1 MADRIFPTH
10 VNEDPLDSEMVF
22 QGIDWDNFNNR
33 LAEVKE
39 AGKTKGKLNPGLQ
52 AYLDKKNA
60 NASEDCKKCNC
71 DPCECD
77 EEDKPK
83 SKKDKCPEC
92 DCDPCECD
100 DEKDVKK
107 DVKNTKKDASVQDII
122 NSLPEAERKKL
133 TLRKKASYVFNHPL
147 QLSAD
152 AVEAAIAAGD
162 VDLKNAIL
170 AARHER
176 RVRLASKVET
186 IIKAEAVKNQKL
198 AQRKTYRESLV
209 TKVAN
214 DEKAAQKVKT
224 ANTNT
229 QSGFRPITN
238 LPVNAKKA
246 FASKA
251 LAQGF
256 PQEYVDAMLGNN
268 APVTDNTVDIKNV
281 MASNLATSVKKTAV
295 ASMVKEATLSDADYS
310 RLIDYWKNDLGYGDQ
325 DWIEALFTK
334 KYDKKS

>member
-22 QGIDWDNFNNR
+22 QGINWDNFNNK

-39 AGKTKGKLNPGLQ
+39 AGKTSGTINPGLQ
-52 AYLDKKNA
+52 KYLDDKKKNA
-60 NASEDCKKCNC
+60 SD
-71 DPCECD
+71 DG
-77 EEDKPK
+77 DK
-83 SKKDKCPEC
+83 DA
-92 DCDPCECD
+92 D
-100 DEKDVKK
+100 KDV
-107 DVKNTKKDASVQDII
+107 DAKKDASVQDII
-122 NSLPEAERKKL
+122 DALPESERKKL
-133 TLRKKASYVFNHPL
+133 KTSSSIVFSHPS

-186 IIKAEAVKNQKL
+186 IVKAEAEKNQKL
-198 AQRKTYRESLV
+198 AQRKAYRESLV

-224 ANTNT
+224 ANTKT
-229 QSGFRPITN
+229 ESGFRPITN

-268 APVTDNTVDIKNV
+268 APVADNTVDIKNV

-325 DWIEALFTK
+325 AWIEALFTK

>member
-22 QGIDWDNFNNR
+22 QGINWDNFNNK

-39 AGKTKGKLNPGLQ
+39 AGKTSGTINPGLQ
-52 AYLDKKNA
+52 KYLDDKKKNA
-60 NASEDCKKCNC
+60 SD
-71 DPCECD
+71 DG
-77 EEDKPK
+77 EEDG
-83 SKKDKCPEC
+83 D
-92 DCDPCECD
+92 
-100 DEKDVKK
+100 KDV
-107 DVKNTKKDASVQDII
+107 DAKKDASVQDII
-122 NSLPEAERKKL
+122 DALPESERKKL
-133 TLRKKASYVFNHPL
+133 KTSSSIVFSHPS

-186 IIKAEAVKNQKL
+186 IVKAEAEKNQKL
-198 AQRKTYRESLV
+198 AQRKAYRESLV

-224 ANTNT
+224 ANTKT
-229 QSGFRPITN
+229 ESGFRPITN

-268 APVTDNTVDIKNV
+268 APVADNTVDIKNV

-325 DWIEALFTK
+325 AWIEALFTK

>member
-22 QGIDWDNFNNR
+22 QGINWDNFNNK

-39 AGKTKGKLNPGLQ
+39 AGKTSGKLNPGLQ
-52 AYLDKKNA
+52 KYLDEKNA
-60 NASEDCKKCNC
+60 NTTD
-71 DPCECD
+71 DD
-77 EEDKPK
+77 EEDGD
-83 SKKDKCPEC
+83 KDG
-92 DCDPCECD
+92 DA
-100 DEKDVKK
+100 
-107 DVKNTKKDASVQDII
+107 KKDASVQDII
-122 NSLPEAERKKL
+122 DALPEAEKKKL
-133 TLRKKASYVFNHPL
+133 KTSSSIVFSHPS

-162 VDLKNAIL
+162 IDLKNAIL

-186 IIKAEAVKNQKL
+186 IVKAEAEKNQKL
-198 AQRKTYRESLV
+198 AQRKAYRESLV

-224 ANTNT
+224 ANTKT
-229 QSGFRPITN
+229 ESGFRPITN

-268 APVTDNTVDIKNV
+268 APVADNTVDIKNV

>member
-22 QGIDWDNFNNR
+22 QGINWDNFNNK

-39 AGKTKGKLNPGLQ
+39 AGKTSGTINPGLQ
-52 AYLDKKNA
+52 KYLDDKKKNA
-60 NASEDCKKCNC
+60 SD
-71 DPCECD
+71 DG
-77 EEDKPK
+77 EEDG
-83 SKKDKCPEC
+83 D
-92 DCDPCECD
+92 
-100 DEKDVKK
+100 KDV
-107 DVKNTKKDASVQDII
+107 DAKKDASVQDII
-122 NSLPEAERKKL
+122 DALPEAEKKKL
-133 TLRKKASYVFNHPL
+133 KTSSSIVFSHPS

-186 IIKAEAVKNQKL
+186 IVKAEAEKNQKL
-198 AQRKTYRESLV
+198 AQRKAYRESLV

-224 ANTNT
+224 ANTKT
-229 QSGFRPITN
+229 ESGFRPITN

-268 APVTDNTVDIKNV
+268 APVADNTVDIKNV

-325 DWIEALFTK
+325 AWIEALFTK

>member
-22 QGIDWDNFNNR
+22 QGINWDNFNNK

-39 AGKTKGKLNPGLQ
+39 AGKTSGKLNPGLQ
-52 AYLDKKNA
+52 KYLDEKNA
-60 NASEDCKKCNC
+60 NTSD
-71 DPCECD
+71 DD
-77 EEDKPK
+77 DK
-83 SKKDKCPEC
+83 DG
-92 DCDPCECD
+92 DA
-100 DEKDVKK
+100 
-107 DVKNTKKDASVQDII
+107 KKDASVQDII
-122 NSLPEAERKKL
+122 DALPEAEKKKL
-133 TLRKKASYVFNHPL
+133 KTSSSIVFSHPS

-186 IIKAEAVKNQKL
+186 IVKAEAEKNQKL
-198 AQRKTYRESLV
+198 AQRKAYRESLV

-224 ANTNT
+224 ANTKT
-229 QSGFRPITN
+229 ESGFRPITN

-268 APVTDNTVDIKNV
+268 APVADNTVEIKNV

>member
-22 QGIDWDNFNNR
+22 QGINWDNFNNK

-39 AGKTKGKLNPGLQ
+39 AGKTSGTINPGLQ
-52 AYLDKKNA
+52 KYLDDKNKNA
-60 NASEDCKKCNC
+60 SD
-71 DPCECD
+71 DD
-77 EEDKPK
+77 EEDG
-83 SKKDKCPEC
+83 D
-92 DCDPCECD
+92 
-100 DEKDVKK
+100 KDV
-107 DVKNTKKDASVQDII
+107 DAKKDASVQDII
-122 NSLPEAERKKL
+122 DALPESERKKL
-133 TLRKKASYVFNHPL
+133 KTSSSIVFSHPS

-186 IIKAEAVKNQKL
+186 IVKAEAEKNQKL
-198 AQRKTYRESLV
+198 AQRKAYRESLV

-224 ANTNT
+224 ANTKT
-229 QSGFRPITN
+229 ESGFRPITN

-268 APVTDNTVDIKNV
+268 APVADNTVDIKNV

>member
-22 QGIDWDNFNNR
+22 QGINWDNFNNK

-39 AGKTKGKLNPGLQ
+39 AGKTSGKLNPGLQ
-52 AYLDKKNA
+52 KYLDEKNA
-60 NASEDCKKCNC
+60 NTSD
-71 DPCECD
+71 DG
-77 EEDKPK
+77 DKDGD
-83 SKKDKCPEC
+83 KDG
-92 DCDPCECD
+92 DA
-100 DEKDVKK
+100 
-107 DVKNTKKDASVQDII
+107 KKDASVQDII
-122 NSLPEAERKKL
+122 DALPEAEKKKL
-133 TLRKKASYVFNHPL
+133 KTSSSIVFSHPS

-186 IIKAEAVKNQKL
+186 IVKAEAEKNQKL
-198 AQRKTYRESLV
+198 AQRKAYRESLV

-224 ANTNT
+224 ANTKT
-229 QSGFRPITN
+229 ESGFRPITN

-268 APVTDNTVDIKNV
+268 APVADNTVDIKNV

-325 DWIEALFTK
+325 AWIEALFTK

>member
-22 QGIDWDNFNNR
+22 QGINWDNFNNK

-39 AGKTKGKLNPGLQ
+39 AGKTSGKLNPGLKK
-52 AYLDKKNA
+52 YLDEK
-60 NASEDCKKCNC
+60 NASEKCAKCDCQ
-71 DPCECD
+71 PCEC
-77 EEDKPK
+77 EN
-83 SKKDKCPEC
+83 
-92 DCDPCECD
+92 D
-100 DEKDVKK
+100 DKK
-107 DVKNTKKDASVQDII
+107 DVKDGKKDGKDGKDASVQDII
-122 NSLPEAERKKL
+122 DALPEAEKKKL
-133 TLRKKASYVFNHPL
+133 TLSSSIVFNHPS

-162 VDLKNAIL
+162 EDLKNAIL

-186 IIKAEAVKNQKL
+186 IVKAEAEKNQKL
-198 AQRKTYRESLV
+198 AQRKAYRESLV

-224 ANTNT
+224 ANTKT
-229 QSGFRPITN
+229 ESGFRPITN
-238 LPVNAKKA
+238 LPVNSKKA

-268 APVTDNTVDIKNV
+268 APVADNTVDIKNV

>member
-22 QGIDWDNFNNR
+22 QGINWDNFNNK

-39 AGKTKGKLNPGLQ
+39 AGKTSGTINPGLQ
-52 AYLDKKNA
+52 KYLDDKKKNA
-60 NASEDCKKCNC
+60 SD
-71 DPCECD
+71 DD
-77 EEDKPK
+77 EEDG
-83 SKKDKCPEC
+83 D
-92 DCDPCECD
+92 
-100 DEKDVKK
+100 KDVDAKK
-107 DVKNTKKDASVQDII
+107 DVNSYAKKDVEDGKKDASVQDII
-122 NSLPEAERKKL
+122 DALPESERKKL
-133 TLRKKASYVFNHPL
+133 KTSSSIVFSHPS

-162 VDLKNAIL
+162 IDLKNAIL

-186 IIKAEAVKNQKL
+186 IVKAEAEKNQKL
-198 AQRKTYRESLV
+198 AQRKAYRESLV

-214 DEKAAQKVKT
+214 DDKAAQKVKP
-224 ANTNT
+224 ANTKT
-229 QSGFRPITN
+229 DSGFRPITN
-238 LPVNAKKA
+238 RPVNAKKA

-268 APVTDNTVDIKNV
+268 APVSDNTVDIKNV

>member
-22 QGIDWDNFNNR
+22 QGINWDNFNNK

-39 AGKTKGKLNPGLQ
+39 AGKTSGTINPGLQ
-52 AYLDKKNA
+52 KYLDDKKKNA
-60 NASEDCKKCNC
+60 SEKC
-71 DPCECD
+71 
-77 EEDKPK
+77 
-83 SKKDKCPEC
+83 SAC
-92 DCDPCECD
+92 DCDPCECEND
-100 DEKDVKK
+100 DDKGTKK
-107 DVKNTKKDASVQDII
+107 DAKKDASVQDII
-122 NSLPEAERKKL
+122 DALPEAEKKKL
-133 TLRKKASYVFNHPL
+133 KTSSSIVFSHPS

-186 IIKAEAVKNQKL
+186 IVKAEAEKNQKL
-198 AQRKTYRESLV
+198 AQRKAYRESLV

-224 ANTNT
+224 ANTKT
-229 QSGFRPITN
+229 ESGFRPITN

-268 APVTDNTVDIKNV
+268 APVADNTVDIKNV

>member
-10 VNEDPLDSEMVF
+10 VNEDPLDSEMFF
-22 QGIDWDNFNNR
+22 QGINWDNFNNK

-39 AGKTKGKLNPGLQ
+39 AGKTSGKINPGLQ
-52 AYLDKKNA
+52 KYLDEKNA
-60 NASEDCKKCNC
+60 NASEKCAKCDCQ
-71 DPCECD
+71 PCECEND
-77 EEDKPK
+77 DD
-83 SKKDKCPEC
+83 KKDA
-92 DCDPCECD
+92 
-100 DEKDVKK
+100 KK
-107 DVKNTKKDASVQDII
+107 DVKDAKDASVQDII
-122 NSLPEAERKKL
+122 DALPEAEKKKL
-133 TLRKKASYVFNHPL
+133 KLSSSIVFNHPS

-162 VDLKNAIL
+162 EDLKNAIL

-186 IIKAEAVKNQKL
+186 IVKAEAEKNQKL
-198 AQRKTYRESLV
+198 AQRKAYRESLV

-224 ANTNT
+224 AKTNT
-229 QSGFRPITN
+229 ESGFRPITN

-268 APVTDNTVDIKNV
+268 APVADNTVDIKNV

>member
-22 QGIDWDNFNNR
+22 QGINWDNFNNK

-39 AGKTKGKLNPGLQ
+39 AGKTSGKLNPGLQ
-52 AYLDKKNA
+52 KYLDEKNA
-60 NASEDCKKCNC
+60 NTSEKC
-71 DPCECD
+71 
-77 EEDKPK
+77 
-83 SKKDKCPEC
+83 SAC

-100 DEKDVKK
+100 DDDKGTKK
-107 DVKNTKKDASVQDII
+107 DAKKDASVQDII
-122 NSLPEAERKKL
+122 DALPEAEKKKL
-133 TLRKKASYVFNHPL
+133 KLSSSIVFNHPS

-162 VDLKNAIL
+162 EDLKNAIL

-186 IIKAEAVKNQKL
+186 IVKAEAEKNQKL
-198 AQRKTYRESLV
+198 AQRKAYRESLV

-268 APVTDNTVDIKNV
+268 APVADNTVDIKNV

>member
-22 QGIDWDNFNNR
+22 QGINWDNFNNK

-39 AGKTKGKLNPGLQ
+39 AGKTSGKLNPALQ
-52 AYLDKKNA
+52 KYLDEKNA
-60 NASEDCKKCNC
+60 NTSEKC
-71 DPCECD
+71 
-77 EEDKPK
+77 
-83 SKKDKCPEC
+83 SAC
-92 DCDPCECD
+92 DCEPCECD
-100 DEKDVKK
+100 DDGKK
-107 DVKNTKKDASVQDII
+107 DKKDAKKDASVQDII
-122 NSLPEAERKKL
+122 DALPEAEKKKL
-133 TLRKKASYVFNHPL
+133 KASSSIVFSHPS

-186 IIKAEAVKNQKL
+186 IVKAEAEKNQKL
-198 AQRKTYRESLV
+198 AQRKAYRESLV

-224 ANTNT
+224 ANTKT
-229 QSGFRPITN
+229 ESGFRPITN

-268 APVTDNTVDIKNV
+268 APVADNTVDIKNV
-281 MASNLATSVKKTAV
+281 MASNLTTSVKKTAV

>member
-22 QGIDWDNFNNR
+22 QGINWDNFNNK

-39 AGKTKGKLNPGLQ
+39 AGKTSGTINPGLQ
-52 AYLDKKNA
+52 KYLDDKKKNA
-60 NASEDCKKCNC
+60 SD
-71 DPCECD
+71 DD
-77 EEDKPK
+77 EEDGD
-83 SKKDKCPEC
+83 KDG
-92 DCDPCECD
+92 DA
-100 DEKDVKK
+100 
-107 DVKNTKKDASVQDII
+107 KKDASVQDVIDA
-122 NSLPEAERKKL
+122 LPEAEKKKL
-133 TLRKKASYVFNHPL
+133 KTSSSIVFSHPS

-186 IIKAEAVKNQKL
+186 IVKAEAEKNQKL
-198 AQRKTYRESLV
+198 AQRKAYRESLV

-224 ANTNT
+224 ANTKT
-229 QSGFRPITN
+229 ESGFRPITN

-268 APVTDNTVDIKNV
+268 APVADNTVDIKNV

-325 DWIEALFTK
+325 AWIEALFTK

>member
-1 MADRIFPTH
+1 M
-10 VNEDPLDSEMVF
+10 
-22 QGIDWDNFNNR
+22 
-33 LAEVKE
+33 
-39 AGKTKGKLNPGLQ
+39 
-52 AYLDKKNA
+52 
-60 NASEDCKKCNC
+60 
-71 DPCECD
+71 
-77 EEDKPK
+77 
-83 SKKDKCPEC
+83 
-92 DCDPCECD
+92 
-100 DEKDVKK
+100 
-107 DVKNTKKDASVQDII
+107 
-122 NSLPEAERKKL
+122 
-133 TLRKKASYVFNHPL
+133 RKKASYVFNHPL

>member
-22 QGIDWDNFNNR
+22 QGINWDNFNNK

-39 AGKTKGKLNPGLQ
+39 AGKTSGTINPGLQ
-52 AYLDKKNA
+52 KYLDDKKKNA
-60 NASEDCKKCNC
+60 SDDDKEDG
-71 DPCECD
+71 D
-77 EEDKPK
+77 
-83 SKKDKCPEC
+83 
-92 DCDPCECD
+92 
-100 DEKDVKK
+100 KDVDK
-107 DVKNTKKDASVQDII
+107 DVDAKKDASVQDII
-122 NSLPEAERKKL
+122 DALPEAEKKKL
-133 TLRKKASYVFNHPL
+133 KTSSSIVFSHPS

-186 IIKAEAVKNQKL
+186 IVKAEAEKNQKL
-198 AQRKTYRESLV
+198 AQRKAYRESLV

-224 ANTNT
+224 ANTKT
-229 QSGFRPITN
+229 ESGFRPITN

-268 APVTDNTVDIKNV
+268 APVADNTVDIKNV

-325 DWIEALFTK
+325 AWIEALFTK

>member
-22 QGIDWDNFNNR
+22 QGINWDNFNNK

-39 AGKTKGKLNPGLQ
+39 AGKTSGKLNPGLQ
-52 AYLDKKNA
+52 KYLDEKNA
-60 NASEDCKKCNC
+60 NTSD
-71 DPCECD
+71 DD
-77 EEDKPK
+77 DKDGENDDD
-83 SKKDKCPEC
+83 KDA
-92 DCDPCECD
+92 
-100 DEKDVKK
+100 
-107 DVKNTKKDASVQDII
+107 KKDASVQDII
-122 NSLPEAERKKL
+122 DALPEAEKKKL
-133 TLRKKASYVFNHPL
+133 KTSSSIVFSHPS

-186 IIKAEAVKNQKL
+186 IVKAEAEKNQKL
-198 AQRKTYRESLV
+198 AQRKAYRESLV

-224 ANTNT
+224 ANTKT
-229 QSGFRPITN
+229 ESGFRPITN

-268 APVTDNTVDIKNV
+268 APVADNTVDIKNV

>member
-22 QGIDWDNFNNR
+22 QGINWDNFNNK

-39 AGKTKGKLNPGLQ
+39 AGKTSGTINPGLQ
-52 AYLDKKNA
+52 KYLDDKKKNA
-60 NASEDCKKCNC
+60 SDDDKEDG
-71 DPCECD
+71 D
-77 EEDKPK
+77 
-83 SKKDKCPEC
+83 
-92 DCDPCECD
+92 
-100 DEKDVKK
+100 KDVDK
-107 DVKNTKKDASVQDII
+107 DVDAKKDASVQDII
-122 NSLPEAERKKL
+122 DALPESERKKL
-133 TLRKKASYVFNHPL
+133 KTSSSIVFSHPS

-186 IIKAEAVKNQKL
+186 IVKAEAEKNQKL
-198 AQRKTYRESLV
+198 AQRKAYRESLV

-224 ANTNT
+224 ANTKT
-229 QSGFRPITN
+229 ESGFRPITN

-268 APVTDNTVDIKNV
+268 APVADNTVDIKNV

-325 DWIEALFTK
+325 AWIEALFTK

>member
-22 QGIDWDNFNNR
+22 QGINWDNFNNK

-39 AGKTKGKLNPGLQ
+39 AGKTSGTINPGLQ
-52 AYLDKKNA
+52 KYLDDKNK
-60 NASEDCKKCNC
+60 NASEKC
-71 DPCECD
+71 
-77 EEDKPK
+77 
-83 SKKDKCPEC
+83 SAC

-100 DEKDVKK
+100 DDDKGTKK
-107 DVKNTKKDASVQDII
+107 DAKKDASVQDII
-122 NSLPEAERKKL
+122 DALPESERKKL
-133 TLRKKASYVFNHPL
+133 KTSSSIVFSHPS

-162 VDLKNAIL
+162 IDLKNAIL

-186 IIKAEAVKNQKL
+186 IVKAEAEKNQKL
-198 AQRKTYRESLV
+198 AQRKAYRESLV

-224 ANTNT
+224 ANTKT
-229 QSGFRPITN
+229 ESGFRPITN

-268 APVTDNTVDIKNV
+268 APVSDNTVDIKNV

>member
-22 QGIDWDNFNNR
+22 QGINWDNFNNK

-39 AGKTKGKLNPGLQ
+39 AGKTSGTINPGLQ
-52 AYLDKKNA
+52 KYLDDKNK
-60 NASEDCKKCNC
+60 NASEKC
-71 DPCECD
+71 
-77 EEDKPK
+77 
-83 SKKDKCPEC
+83 SAC

-100 DEKDVKK
+100 DDDKGTKK
-107 DVKNTKKDASVQDII
+107 DAKKDASVQDII
-122 NSLPEAERKKL
+122 DALPESERKKL
-133 TLRKKASYVFNHPL
+133 KTSSSIVFSHPS

-186 IIKAEAVKNQKL
+186 IVKAEAEKNQKL
-198 AQRKTYRESLV
+198 AQRKAYRESLV

-224 ANTNT
+224 ANTKT
-229 QSGFRPITN
+229 ESGFRPITN

-268 APVTDNTVDIKNV
+268 APVADNTVDIKNV

-325 DWIEALFTK
+325 AWIEALFTK

>member
-22 QGIDWDNFNNR
+22 QGINWDNFNNK

-39 AGKTKGKLNPGLQ
+39 AGKTSGKLNPGLQ
-52 AYLDKKNA
+52 EYLDQKNK
-60 NASEDCKKCNC
+60 NASEDQ
-71 DPCECD
+71 DD
-77 EEDKPK
+77 DD
-83 SKKDKCPEC
+83 KKDA
-92 DCDPCECD
+92 
-100 DEKDVKK
+100 KK
-107 DVKNTKKDASVQDII
+107 DVKDAKDASVQDII
-122 NSLPEAERKKL
+122 DAIPEAEKKKL
-133 TLRKKASYVFNHPL
+133 KLSSSIVFNHPS

-162 VDLKNAIL
+162 EDLKNAIL

-186 IIKAEAVKNQKL
+186 IVKAEAEKNQKL
-198 AQRKTYRESLV
+198 AQRKAYRESLV

-224 ANTNT
+224 AKTNT
-229 QSGFRPITN
+229 ESGFRPITN

-268 APVTDNTVDIKNV
+268 APVADNTVDIKNV

>member
-22 QGIDWDNFNNR
+22 QGINWDNFNNK

-39 AGKTKGKLNPGLQ
+39 AGKTSGTINPGLQ
-52 AYLDKKNA
+52 KYLDDKKKNA
-60 NASEDCKKCNC
+60 SD
-71 DPCECD
+71 DG
-77 EEDKPK
+77 EEDG
-83 SKKDKCPEC
+83 D
-92 DCDPCECD
+92 
-100 DEKDVKK
+100 KDV
-107 DVKNTKKDASVQDII
+107 DAKKDASVQDII
-122 NSLPEAERKKL
+122 DALPESERKKL
-133 TLRKKASYVFNHPL
+133 KTSSSIVFSHPS

-162 VDLKNAIL
+162 IDLKNAIL

-186 IIKAEAVKNQKL
+186 IVKAEAEKNQKL
-198 AQRKTYRESLV
+198 AQRKAYRESLV

-224 ANTNT
+224 ANTKT
-229 QSGFRPITN
+229 ESGFRPITN

-268 APVTDNTVDIKNV
+268 APVADNTVDIKNV

-325 DWIEALFTK
+325 AWIEALFTK

>member
-22 QGIDWDNFNNR
+22 QGINWDNFNNK

-39 AGKTKGKLNPGLQ
+39 AGKTSGTINPGLQ
-52 AYLDKKNA
+52 KYLDDKNKNA
-60 NASEDCKKCNC
+60 SD
-71 DPCECD
+71 DD
-77 EEDKPK
+77 EEDG
-83 SKKDKCPEC
+83 D
-92 DCDPCECD
+92 
-100 DEKDVKK
+100 KDV
-107 DVKNTKKDASVQDII
+107 DAKKDASVQDII
-122 NSLPEAERKKL
+122 DALPEAEKKKL
-133 TLRKKASYVFNHPL
+133 KTSSSIVFSHPS

-186 IIKAEAVKNQKL
+186 IVKAEAEKNQKL
-198 AQRKTYRESLV
+198 AQRKAYRESLV

-224 ANTNT
+224 ANTKT
-229 QSGFRPITN
+229 ESGFRPITN

-268 APVTDNTVDIKNV
+268 APVADNTVDIKNV

>member
-22 QGIDWDNFNNR
+22 QGINWDNFNNK

-39 AGKTKGKLNPGLQ
+39 AGKTSGTINPGLQ
-52 AYLDKKNA
+52 KYLDDKKKNA
-60 NASEDCKKCNC
+60 SD
-71 DPCECD
+71 DG
-77 EEDKPK
+77 DKDGD
-83 SKKDKCPEC
+83 KDA
-92 DCDPCECD
+92 D
-100 DEKDVKK
+100 KDV
-107 DVKNTKKDASVQDII
+107 DAKKDASVQDII
-122 NSLPEAERKKL
+122 DALPESEKKKL
-133 TLRKKASYVFNHPL
+133 KTSSSIVFSHPS

-186 IIKAEAVKNQKL
+186 IVKAEAEKNQKL
-198 AQRKTYRESLV
+198 AQRKAYRESLV

-224 ANTNT
+224 ANTKT
-229 QSGFRPITN
+229 ESGFRPITN

-268 APVTDNTVDIKNV
+268 APVADNTVDIKNV

-325 DWIEALFTK
+325 AWIEALFTK

>member
-22 QGIDWDNFNNR
+22 QGINWDNFNNK

-39 AGKTKGKLNPGLQ
+39 AGKTSGTINPGLKK
-52 AYLDKKNA
+52 YLDEKNA
-60 NASEDCKKCNC
+60 NASEDQ
-71 DPCECD
+71 D
-77 EEDKPK
+77 
-83 SKKDKCPEC
+83 
-92 DCDPCECD
+92 D
-100 DEKDVKK
+100 DEKDVKDGKK
-107 DVKNTKKDASVQDII
+107 DVKDGKDASIQDMIDA
-122 NSLPEAERKKL
+122 LPEAEKNKL
-133 TLRKKASYVFNHPL
+133 TLKKKASYVFNHPS

-162 VDLKNAIL
+162 EDLKNAIL

-186 IIKAEAVKNQKL
+186 IVKAEAEKNQKL
-198 AQRKTYRESLV
+198 AQRKAYRESLV

-268 APVTDNTVDIKNV
+268 APVADNTVDIKNV